1 MVNLYVLHILYL
13 YVLTLLECDMKVR
26 IISMIVLFFLSSC
39 SSYKFAKE
47 SVFVDDVDEYFN
59 TALKVNVWTYMNF
72 YPYQDGG
79 ETGVK
84 LNDFY
89 AQDIDVLK
97 KIGLKSRGSKVLFS
111 AIPNSSPQYHLLTVL
126 HQRNL
131 PKTEGFEKKEV
142 GKDQYYLQKD
152 FELGRLDIRQVLIP
166 FEKGKKMLS
175 LVYYISS
182 EKHLNCKFCRFDYLA
197 KINAINLQDTQ
208 QKIYRNNWKIAENI
222 SEKAL
227 NTEIV
232 VPATIQDAKGKV
244 YLKLFAEY
252 ETETAINYFH
262 ILDSKHKEVKI
273 KLKLLP
279 NRYFLEYQDE
289 KFKTIHRDTIYN
301 KS

>member
-1 MVNLYVLHILYL
+1 
-13 YVLTLLECDMKVR
+13 
-26 IISMIVLFFLSSC
+26 
-39 SSYKFAKE
+39 
-47 SVFVDDVDEYFN
+47 
-59 TALKVNVWTYMNF
+59 MNF

-84 LNDFY
+84 LNKFY

-97 KIGLKSRGSKVLFS
+97 KIGLKNRGSKVLFS
-111 AIPNSSPQYHLLTVL
+111 AVPNSSPQYHLLAVL
-126 HQRNL
+126 HQKNL
-131 PKTEGFEKKEV
+131 PNTVGFEKREV

-182 EKHLNCKFCRFDYLA
+182 EKHLNCKFCKLDYLA
-197 KINAINLQDTQ
+197 KINAINLQDSQ

-227 NTEIV
+227 DTEIV
-232 VPATIQDAKGKV
+232 VPETIQDAKGKV

-252 ETETAINYFH
+252 ETETGINYFH
-262 ILDSKHKEVKI
+262 ILDSKHKEEKI
-273 KLKLLP
+273 KIKLLP

>member
-1 MVNLYVLHILYL
+1 MKLT
-13 YVLTLLECDMKVR
+13 TLLL
-26 IISMIVLFFLSSC
+26 SFFALISC
-39 SSYKFAKE
+39 SSHKFAKE

-59 TALKVNVWTYMNF
+59 PALKVNVWTYMNF

-84 LNDFY
+84 LNEFY

-97 KIGLKSRGSKVLFS
+97 KIGLKSRGAKVLFS
-111 AIPNSSPQYHLLTVL
+111 AIPNSSPQYHLLAVL
-126 HQRNL
+126 HQKKL

-142 GKDQYYLQKD
+142 GKDQHYLQKD

-182 EKHLNCKFCRFDYLA
+182 EEHLNCKFCKLDYLA

-222 SEKAL
+222 SEKAMDS
-227 NTEIV
+227 EIS
-232 VPATIQDAKGKV
+232 VPSIIQDVKGKV

-252 ETETAINYFH
+252 ETETGINYFH
-262 ILDSKHKEVKI
+262 ILDSKHKEEKI

-289 KFKTIHRDTIYN
+289 KFRTINRDTIHI

>member
-1 MVNLYVLHILYL
+1 
-13 YVLTLLECDMKVR
+13 
-26 IISMIVLFFLSSC
+26 MIVLFFLSSC
-39 SSYKFAKE
+39 SSRKFAKE
-47 SVFVDDVDEYFN
+47 SVFVEDVDEYFN
-59 TALKVNVWTYMNF
+59 PALKINVWTYMNF

-84 LNDFY
+84 LNKFY

-97 KIGLKSRGSKVLFS
+97 KIGLKNRGSKVLFS
-111 AIPNSSPQYHLLTVL
+111 AVPNSSPQY
-126 HQRNL
+126 QKNL
-131 PKTEGFEKKEV
+131 PNTVGFEKREV

-166 FEKGKKMLS
+166 FDKGKKMLS

-182 EKHLNCKFCRFDYLA
+182 EKHLNCKFCKLDYLA
-197 KINAINLQDTQ
+197 KINAINLQDSQ

-227 NTEIV
+227 DTEIV
-232 VPATIQDAKGKV
+232 VPETIQDAKGKV

-252 ETETAINYFH
+252 ETETGINYFH
-262 ILDSKHKEVKI
+262 ILDSKHKEEKI
-273 KLKLLP
+273 KIKLLP
-279 NRYFLEYQDE
+279 NRYFLEHQDE
-289 KFKTIHRDTIYN
+289 KFKTIHRDTIHI